1 MHRENLQDRLN
12 WDNVRFY
19 DDGNR
24 EGVRIDGHVDYMAFN
39 HEPETVVYKRGENNF
54 EVYFPGTRINPERIT
69 PEEVDAFYAEKLSYL
84 NQEAVEEFWHDWLA
98 NGN

>member
-1 MHRENLQDRLN
+1 
-12 WDNVRFY
+12 
-19 DDGNR
+19 
-24 EGVRIDGHVDYMAFN
+24 VDYMAFN